1 MTYQEIVEKVQNV
14 YEGANASKVNEHVAI
29 QVNITGEGEGAFYI
43 EVAEGNLTV
52 APYEYFDRDVLVT
65 TSGENIIAVADGSLD
80 ITKAYM
86 TGKIKA
92 EGNLGK
98 ALLLKNIELNK
109 EAKPKKASAKKTTA
123 KKTTAKA
130 ETKTTAAKTTKTA
143 AKKTTTAKTATKTTA
158 KKTTK

>member
-43 EVAEGNLTV
+43 EVADGNLTV

-65 TSGENIIAVADGSLD
+65 TSGENIIAVVDGSLD

-109 EAKPKKASAKKTTA
+109 EAKPKKATA

-130 ETKTTAAKTTKTA
+130 AAKTTATKTTKTA